1 MQHDLWQLRLSSLAL
16 VNFQHNHLSI
26 DSITD
31 ESEARKELRGMI
43 QSYLTDEIKKMKLT
57 MDEQLKSTED
67 LLNKKLD
74 IAEGGGAKKGG
85 RNSAKG
91 NTKKKW

>member
-1 MQHDLWQLRLSSLAL
+1 
-16 VNFQHNHLSI
+16 
-26 DSITD
+26 
-31 ESEARKELRGMI
+31 MI

-91 NTKKKW
+91 NTKKK